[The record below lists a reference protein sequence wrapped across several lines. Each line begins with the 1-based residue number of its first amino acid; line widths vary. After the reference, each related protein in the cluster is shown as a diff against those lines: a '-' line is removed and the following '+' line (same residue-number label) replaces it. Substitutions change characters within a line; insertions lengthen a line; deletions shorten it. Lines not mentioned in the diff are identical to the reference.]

1 MPRLP
6 NLTYGRI
13 IMSDEFKTRIKT
25 MMVDRLFMPM
35 EPSDIEDDKSLVTEY
50 GVDSLNLLELV
61 VGVEEEFGVQ
71 IGDTEF
77 RVSNFETVDALAAFI
92 QAKIDGLANA

>member
-1 MPRLP
+1 
-6 NLTYGRI
+6 
-13 IMSDEFKTRIKT
+13 MSDDFKDRIKR
-25 MMVDRLFMPM
+25 MMVERLFMPM
-35 EPSDIEDDKSLVTEY
+35 EAEEIENDKSLVTEY

-77 RVSNFETVDALAAFI
+77 RVSNFETVDALADFL
-92 QAKIDGLANA
+92 KEKMG

>member
-1 MPRLP
+1 M
-6 NLTYGRI
+6 
-13 IMSDEFKTRIKT
+13 MADELKTRIKT

-35 EPSDIEDDKSLVTEY
+35 DPADIEDDKSLVTEY

-61 VGVEEEFGVQ
+61 VGVEEEFGVR

-92 QAKIDGLANA
+92 EEKIN

>member
-1 MPRLP
+1 
-6 NLTYGRI
+6 
-13 IMSDEFKTRIKT
+13 MSDDFKSRIKA
-25 MMVDRLFMPM
+25 MMVERLFMPM
-35 EPSDIEDDKSLVTEY
+35 EPEDIEDDKSLVTEY

-77 RVSNFETVDALAAFI
+77 RVGNFETVDSLAAFI
-92 QAKIDGLANA
+92 HGKMSG

>member
-1 MPRLP
+1 
-6 NLTYGRI
+6 
-13 IMSDEFKTRIKT
+13 
-25 MMVDRLFMPM
+25 MVERLFMPM
-35 EPSDIEDDKSLVTEY
+35 EPEEIEDDKSLVADY

-77 RVSNFETVDALAAFI
+77 SVSNFETVNALTAFI
-92 QAKIDGLANA
+92 REKMDS

>member
-1 MPRLP
+1 
-6 NLTYGRI
+6 
-13 IMSDEFKTRIKT
+13 MSADFTSRIKA
-25 MMVDRLFMPM
+25 MMVERLFMAIAP
-35 EPSDIEDDKSLVTEY
+35 EEIEDSKSLVRDY

-92 QAKIDGLANA
+92 TAKLAE